1 MTNAM
6 SSTRAVIHFHTE
18 AGLNPPRIWITGNAE
33 CVHWPRTGPAS
44 TLDRETQGMN
54 EASIANWRGRI
65 AMLTAPLVLVAA
77 TSPTLGGELLP
88 RVPPPKPAQTI
99 VGEMHEPSAVVVKF
113 AEGTDVRFN
122 ANPDGSS
129 IPFTMAPRH
138 AEALE
143 DVLRSH
149 AVSPEAIER
158 LFTRSEDELDAE
170 RREAEQLS
178 GRKLAD
184 LNLYYRVKLLESADT
199 AGFCDALNALLFIE
213 LAQPVPRPAPPPA
226 LPAPPPPTDIPPK
239 TPDFSSMQQ
248 YRGSTRGV
256 GADDVKSIP
265 GADGSGISIVDIEYQ
280 WVLDHED
287 LDLPPT
293 ASIDSATIDNPYPQN
308 EGNHGTAVLGELG
321 AKDNG
326 YGVTGL
332 SPGAVLK
339 VAPQMTIE
347 FGFRTERAVS
357 LATSASSPGDVI
369 LMENQTCVCNIGC
382 PYAGS
387 QEGLG
392 PSEWYRPVYDAI
404 EIATARGIIVVAAA
418 GNGSVDLDQNS
429 CNNRFNLNVYDSGAI
444 IVGAGRST
452 DRSPHS
458 YSSYGSRVD
467 VHAWGDGIVTTGY
480 GSLFDPGDIR
490 QRYMQS
496 FGGTSGA
503 SPMVASAVAII
514 QGILKARGQ
523 PPMKP
528 RDVRS
533 LLVTTGTPQGGG
545 TGRHIGPRPNL
556 VAAAKELGA
565 SKRGI

>member
-1 MTNAM
+1 
-6 SSTRAVIHFHTE
+6 
-18 AGLNPPRIWITGNAE
+18 
-33 CVHWPRTGPAS
+33 
-44 TLDRETQGMN
+44 
-54 EASIANWRGRI
+54 
-65 AMLTAPLVLVAA
+65 
-77 TSPTLGGELLP
+77 
-88 RVPPPKPAQTI
+88 
-99 VGEMHEPSAVVVKF
+99 
-113 AEGTDVRFN
+113 
-122 ANPDGSS
+122 
-129 IPFTMAPRH
+129 
-138 AEALE
+138 
-143 DVLRSH
+143 
-149 AVSPEAIER
+149 
-158 LFTRSEDELDAE
+158 
-170 RREAEQLS
+170 
-178 GRKLAD
+178 
-184 LNLYYRVKLLESADT
+184 
-199 AGFCDALNALLFIE
+199 
-213 LAQPVPRPAPPPA
+213 
-226 LPAPPPPTDIPPK
+226 
-239 TPDFSSMQQ
+239 
-248 YRGSTRGV
+248 
-256 GADDVKSIP
+256 
-265 GADGSGISIVDIEYQ
+265 
-280 WVLDHED
+280 
-287 LDLPPT
+287 
-293 ASIDSATIDNPYPQN
+293 
-308 EGNHGTAVLGELG
+308 
-321 AKDNG
+321 
-326 YGVTGL
+326 
-332 SPGAVLK
+332 
-339 VAPQMTIE
+339 MTIE

-429 CNNRFNLNVYDSGAI
+429 CNNRCSI
-444 IVGAGRST
+444 STSTTRGRS
-452 DRSPHS
+452 
-458 YSSYGSRVD
+458 SSVRVEAPIG
-467 VHAWGDGIVTTGY
+467 VHTATPVTGAAWTCMPGETASSQPVTALC
-480 GSLFDPGDIR
+480 SIPGDIR